1 MTILFTEFQYYKVR
15 MKNNNAEEEKTNT
28 LKREPKLWEAS
39 IPIIAMVILLCGGY
53 GILQLPVE
61 MLLIMAS
68 FIASLIALR
77 LGYSWKDIEGAIV
90 QAIAKGMPAQM
101 IIIIVGILI
110 ASWIASGSIPMLI
123 DYGLRIVS
131 PSYFLVTA
139 SLVCA
144 VISLMTGTPYGTA
157 GTVGIAFMG
166 IGHGLGIPLAP
177 VAGAIVAGCYVG
189 DKLSPFSAAANL
201 ASAAARCYI
210 MDTSQHLLWTTVPA
224 FIISLIVYWFAGSH
238 YAILNSGSD
247 RITIIQNTLESNF
260 TYHWLLLLPPLIVL
274 FLTFRRKPAVPVM
287 LLSSL
292 VAMILA
298 IWFQGKSLLSVMNYC
313 VLGYKSSTGV
323 ALVDQLLSRGGLL
336 DMMKIT
342 LITFCAFAFAGI
354 IQKAGILNLLL
365 QKILRFAKTAGRL
378 IASATISSLATGLLT
393 GNAYL
398 SVLLPGELFA
408 PAFKAKGLAAKNL
421 ARVTQEAHVIVPI
434 VPWAIAGVYMAGTLG
449 VSTWEYAPWA
459 VSNYVG
465 FIITVIYGFIGFKTA
480 PLKREDESQP
490 GS

>member
-1 MTILFTEFQYYKVR
+1 MTT
-15 MKNNNAEEEKTNT
+15 
-28 LKREPKLWEAS
+28 KRAPNLWEAS
-39 IPIIAMVILLCGGY
+39 IPIVAMIILLCGGY
-53 GILQLPVE
+53 GIMQLPVE
-61 MLLIMAS
+61 MLLIAAA
-68 FIASLIALR
+68 FVASLVALK
-77 LGYSWKDIEGAIV
+77 LGYSWKDIEGSIV
-90 QAIAKGMPAQM
+90 QAIAKGMPAQL
-101 IIIIVGILI
+101 IIITVGIMI

-144 VISLMTGTPYGTA
+144 FISLVTGTPYGTA
-157 GTVGIAFMG
+157 GTLGIAFMG

-177 VAGAIVAGCYVG
+177 VAGAIVAGAYVG

-210 MDTSQHLLWTTVPA
+210 MDTSQHLLWTSIPA
-224 FIISLIVYWFAGSH
+224 FLIGLVVYWFAGSH
-238 YAILNSGSD
+238 YAVLNGGSD
-247 RITIIQNTLESNF
+247 RIMLIQNTLQTNF
-260 TYHWLLLLPPLIVL
+260 TYHWLLLLPPVIVL

-287 LLSSL
+287 LLSSA
-292 VAMILA
+292 VAIVLA
-298 IWFQGKSLLSVMNYC
+298 MSFQGKNLFSVLNYC
-313 VLGYKSSTGV
+313 VNGFKSSTGV
-323 ALVDQLLSRGGLL
+323 AVVDQLLSRGGLM

-354 IQKAGILNLLL
+354 IQRAGILDLLL
-365 QKILRFAKTAGRL
+365 QKILRIAKTPGRL
-378 IASATISSLATGLLT
+378 IASATASSLATGLLT
-393 GNAYL
+393 GNSYL

-465 FIITVIYGFIGFKTA
+465 FIITLIYGWFGFTNA
-480 PLKREDESQP
+480 PLKRDDETQP

>member
-1 MTILFTEFQYYKVR
+1 MKDNNTEVKNPDILR
-15 MKNNNAEEEKTNT
+15 RA
-28 LKREPKLWEAS
+28 PKMWEAC
-39 IPIIAMVILLCGGY
+39 IPIFALIILLCGGY

-61 MLLIMAS
+61 MLLIAAA
-68 FIASLIALR
+68 FVASLVALKI
-77 LGYSWKDIEGAIV
+77 GYSWKDIEGSIV

-131 PSYFLVTA
+131 PAYFLVTA

-157 GTVGIAFMG
+157 GTIGIAFMG

-210 MDTSQHLLWTTVPA
+210 MDTSQHLLWTSVPA
-224 FIISLIVYWFAGSH
+224 FLISLIVYWFVGSH
-238 YAILNSGSD
+238 YAILNTGSD
-247 RITIIQNTLESNF
+247 RIMLIQNTLESNF
-260 TYHWLLLLPPLIVL
+260 AYHWSLLLPPAIVL

-292 VAMILA
+292 IAIILA
-298 IWFQGKSLLSVMNYC
+298 IWFQGKSLLMVMNYC
-313 VLGYKSSTGV
+313 VSGYKSTTGV
-323 ALVDQLLSRGGLL
+323 VLVDQLLSRGGLL

-354 IQKAGILNLLL
+354 IQKAGILDLLL
-365 QKILRFAKTAGRL
+365 QKILQFSKTSARL
-378 IASATISSLATGLLT
+378 IASATISTLATGLLT

-408 PAFKAKGLAAKNL
+408 PAFKAKKLAAKNL
-421 ARVTQEAHVIVPI
+421 ARITQEAHVIVPI
-434 VPWAIAGVYMAGTLG
+434 VPWAIAGVYMSGTLG

-459 VSNYVG
+459 ISNYVG
-465 FIITVIYGFIGFKTA
+465 FIITVIYGWIGFSTA
-480 PLKREDESQP
+480 PLKRDDETQP

>member
-1 MTILFTEFQYYKVR
+1 MNIETEIKKAVP
-15 MKNNNAEEEKTNT
+15 T
-28 LKREPKLWEAS
+28 KRPPTFWEAS
-39 IPIIAMVILLCGGY
+39 VPIIAMAVLLCGGY
-53 GILQLPVE
+53 GYLELPVE
-61 MLLIMAS
+61 MLLIMAT
-68 FIASLIALR
+68 FISSLIALR
-77 LGYSWKDIEGAIV
+77 LGYNWKDIEGAII

-101 IIIIVGILI
+101 IIIIVGIMI
-110 ASWIASGSIPMLI
+110 ASWIASGTIPMLI

-131 PSYFLVTA
+131 PSFFLVTA

-144 VISLMTGTPYGTA
+144 FISIVTGTPYGTA
-157 GTVGIAFMG
+157 GTLGIAFMG

-201 ASAAARCYI
+201 ASAAAKCYI

-224 FIISLIVYWFAGSH
+224 FLISLGVYWFVGGH
-238 YAILNSGSD
+238 YAVLNSGSD
-247 RITIIQNTLESNF
+247 RITLIQNTLQANF
-260 TYHWLLLLPPLIVL
+260 AYNWLLLLPPVIVL

-287 LLSSL
+287 LLSSA
-292 VAMILA
+292 VAIILA
-298 IWFQGKSLLSVMNYC
+298 MWFQSKSLAMLLTAC
-313 VLGYKSSTGV
+313 VSGYKSSTGV
-323 ALVDQLLSRGGLL
+323 AVVDQLLSRGGLM

-342 LITFCAFAFAGI
+342 LITFCAFAFAGT
-354 IQKAGILNLLL
+354 IQKAGILDFILH
-365 QKILRFAKTAGRL
+365 KILKIAKTTGML
-378 IASATISSLATGLLT
+378 VTTATISSLATGLLT

-434 VPWAIAGVYMAGTLG
+434 VPWAIAGVYMSGTLG

-465 FIITVIYGFIGFKTA
+465 FIITVVYGWIGFTNA
-480 PLKREDESQP
+480 PLKRDDETEP
-490 GS
+490 GC

>member
-1 MTILFTEFQYYKVR
+1 MTIKTAE
-15 MKNNNAEEEKTNT
+15 KNKDIVKRQPT
-28 LKREPKLWEAS
+28 LVEAS
-39 IPIIAMVILLCGGY
+39 IPILALVILLCGGY
-53 GILQLPVE
+53 GVMQLPVE
-61 MLLIMAS
+61 MLLIAAS
-68 FIASLIALR
+68 FIASLVALR
-77 LGYSWKDIEGAIV
+77 LGYTWKDLEGAIT

-101 IIIIVGILI
+101 IIIIVGTMI
-110 ASWIASGSIPMLI
+110 ASWIASGTIPMLI

-131 PSYFLVTA
+131 PSLFLVTT

-144 VISLMTGTPYGTA
+144 FISLVTGTPYGTA
-157 GTVGIAFMG
+157 GTLGIAFMG
-166 IGHGLGIPLAP
+166 IGHGLGIPLPP

-224 FIISLIVYWFAGSH
+224 FVISLIVYWFAGSH
-238 YAILNSGSD
+238 YAVINSGSD
-247 RITIIQNTLESNF
+247 RIILIQSTLQSAFSYN
-260 TYHWLLLLPPLIVL
+260 WLLLLPPVIVL

-287 LLSSL
+287 LLSSG
-292 VAMILA
+292 VAIILA
-298 IWFQGKSLLSVMNYC
+298 IMFQGKSLMNVLNYC
-313 VLGYKSSTGV
+313 VTGYKSATGIP
-323 ALVDQLLSRGGLL
+323 LVDQLLSRGGLL

-354 IQKAGILNLLL
+354 IQKAGILELLL
-365 QKILRFAKTAGRL
+365 QRILRIAKTPGRL

-408 PAFKAKGLAAKNL
+408 PAFKAKGMAAKNL

-449 VSTWEYAPWA
+449 VSTWAYAPWA
-459 VSNYVG
+459 ISNYVG
-465 FIITVIYGFIGFKTA
+465 FILVVIYGWFGFKTA
-480 PLKREDESQP
+480 PLKREDELQP